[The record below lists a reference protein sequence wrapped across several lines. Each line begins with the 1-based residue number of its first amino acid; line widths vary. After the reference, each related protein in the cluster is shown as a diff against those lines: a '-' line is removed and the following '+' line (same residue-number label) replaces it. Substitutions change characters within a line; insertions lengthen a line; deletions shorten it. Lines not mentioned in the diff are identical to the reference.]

1 MSDLD
6 DLKTKLMGEIADA
19 ADEAQIEAVR
29 VNAIGKKGSVS
40 ELLKTLGKMDPEERK
55 TRGAAINELKTEVSD
70 AIAARKAALKR
81 YKVTAG
87 GKVLRRKPGK
97 QHINKRKSRKRLRRL
112 GQENPV
118 HFGEVATVAEC
129 LPYAKVDVAKA
140 KLQTKSDRAPR
151 PRK

>member
-1 MSDLD
+1 MLGG
-6 DLKTKLMGEIADA
+6 TWRVA
-19 ADEAQIEAVR
+19 EAFAGGDR
-29 VNAIGKKGSVS
+29 LRSRA
-40 ELLKTLGKMDPEERK
+40 P
-55 TRGAAINELKTEVSD
+55 GAAAGRPGAGAAVARAGKPKSKGGHYKMKT
-70 AIAARKAALKR
+70 RKAALKR